1 MIKNKKKIIFF
12 SILLFL
18 LLAIIGWFD
27 TKNGRNSILGK
38 YIPDNFKTFLKKTIF
53 IIPQLQNQIVIK
65 NKQISEL
72 SVEKIKTLETWNT
85 MNINNTKVIAATQI
99 LSKKLII
106 NNNKMNF
113 EKFLLPLPDY
123 YTWKMK
129 SVGYIDKFK
138 NNYFFVS
145 GDGKI
150 FFFNKNVFSTNKTNE
165 NKKLKML
172 QINSNFLSF
181 ADKELSEIGKLS
193 VKDIL
198 IKNKQIFISFINKK
212 KENCHNIEIVRGEI
226 NFDFI
231 NFTNFFTYNECFEN
245 GNVHST
251 GGRMVDFDKNK
262 MLFSIGE
269 GLNRSL
275 AQNKNSV
282 FGKIIKI
289 NTDTKEYK
297 TISMGHRNPQG
308 LFYDKEKNI
317 IVESEHGPDGG
328 DEINVIKFSD
338 KINNYGWPISSY
350 GEHYQ
355 GQIDKYKKKGK
366 LNELLAEA
374 PLHKSHSK
382 YSFEEPIK
390 YFTPSIGISEIIKIP
405 SKNEI
410 TSLDEFYFVGSMGN
424 RIAEGDMSL
433 HYFKLNSQN
442 QILNL
447 SKVVINERVR
457 DIIYDENNETILM
470 VLENSPALGIIYI
483 N

>member
-328 DEINVIKFSD
+328 DEVNIILKGH
-338 KINNYGWPISSY
+338 NYGWPVITYGKNYSGTIISR
-350 GEHYQ
+350 
-355 GQIDKYKKKGK
+355 
-366 LNELLAEA
+366 LT
-374 PLHKSHSK
+374 HKEGMDQPVFHW
-382 YSFEEPIK
+382 
-390 YFTPSIGISEIIKIP
+390 TPSIAVCGMAFYDGDQFPEWKNNLLATSLKFERLHRIELDGLNMIKDEIIF
-405 SKNEI
+405 EA
-410 TSLDEFYFVGSMGN
+410 GS
-424 RIAEGDMSL
+424 
-433 HYFKLNSQN
+433 
-442 QILNL
+442 
-447 SKVVINERVR
+447 RVR
-457 DIIYDENNETILM
+457 DVEIGPNGMIY
-470 VLENSPALGIIYI
+470 VALEDPGRIVQISRYRK
-483 N
+483 